1 MTSWRWHRLIVG
13 CRLIDL
19 ARDAQV
25 SRARLDQ
32 AAFDV
37 AEPSTDEADRLAESL
52 GRLTGKDR
60 DNPHVRRACSA
71 EAAR

>member
-1 MTSWRWHRLIVG
+1 MSRSLVA
-13 CRLIDL
+13 RLIDL

-25 SRARLDQ
+25 SRARLSDIERGL
-32 AAFDV
+32 V
-37 AEPSTDEADRLAESL
+37 EPSTDEADRLAESL

-60 DNPHVRRACSA
+60 DNPHVRRARSA